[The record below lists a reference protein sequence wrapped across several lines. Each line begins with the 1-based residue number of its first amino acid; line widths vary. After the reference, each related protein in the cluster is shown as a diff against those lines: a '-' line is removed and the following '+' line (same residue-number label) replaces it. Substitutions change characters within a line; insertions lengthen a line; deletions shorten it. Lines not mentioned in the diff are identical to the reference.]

1 MIPKPNGRATY
12 VATVFG
18 QATQYVHTVV
28 SLAAD
33 CWGTLRVAQL
43 WPSAWLVTVKV
54 TATYCAG
61 VAARALSPA
70 AELLSQSRTTWLA
83 VAATYVARLTA
94 EGSSAWGTGR
104 DTSTV

>member
-1 MIPKPNGRATY
+1 MISKPNGSATY
-12 VATVFG
+12 VATVKG
-18 QATQYVHTVV
+18 LLEQYVHTVFKR
-28 SLAAD
+28 AAA

-70 AELLSQSRTTWLA
+70 A
-83 VAATYVARLTA
+83 
-94 EGSSAWGTGR
+94 
-104 DTSTV
+104 